1 MKMKATLVF
10 GLFCAV
16 CAVISAPGQSNV
28 GSARIS
34 GHVYSSQDGKPLAGV
49 IVTVELRQ
57 GNQDNQHQ
65 LTSKDGSFAFD
76 HLEPGGYTVIACRS
90 GLIGESY
97 EMTPPGS
104 DSPLNL
110 RAGQSRD
117 NVDFHLR
124 TSPQITEMPNEAMAA
139 AYPRNLA
146 NLSAVYGRFSPDGTL
161 LAIVTKGIVT
171 GDPEQVWLYNLRTQ
185 KLFGVTE
192 VPVPKVSPRIH
203 SIAWVGN
210 TLYVDGDRTQSTGH
224 FVVKATAEGA
234 EEILAAPPDA
244 QKILED
250 ARKAYEEDN
259 SIIASYRVR
268 LEKRCHGCALDLTA
282 RSLKTTKQLTISNDV
297 NGNFVFDP
305 GAPVV
310 FYPVGSWNDAIF
322 AFNLETRKSARLDLP
337 IHSFRGLL
345 AAKREDGGFL
355 LAYAVT
361 SGSCTPKLS
370 PNGEDVWL
378 LPKHFELWTQK
389 RPMSVCFVRLPDG
402 SEQK

>member
-16 CAVISAPGQSNV
+16 ISAPGQSNA

-34 GHVYSSQDGKPLAGV
+34 GRVYSSQDGEPLAGV
-49 IVTVELRQ
+49 IVTVALGQ

-65 LTSKDGSFAFD
+65 LTSKDGGYAFD

-90 GLIGESY
+90 GLIGEVY
-97 EMTPPGS
+97 GMTPPGS
-104 DSPLNL
+104 GSPLDL

-117 NVDFHLR
+117 NIDFHLR

-161 LAIVTKGIVT
+161 LAIVTTGIAT
-171 GDPEQVWLYNLRTQ
+171 GDPEQVWLYNLRTE
-185 KLFGVTE
+185 KLFAVTE
-192 VPVPKVSPRIH
+192 VPDPKVSPMIH

-210 TLYVDGDRTQSTGH
+210 TMYVDGDRTQSTRH
-224 FVVKATAEGA
+224 FVVKATTEGA
-234 EEILAAPPDA
+234 EEIPAAPADA

-250 ARKAYEEDN
+250 ARKAYEEGN

-268 LEKRCHGCALDLTA
+268 LDRRCHACGLDLTA
-282 RSLKTTKQLTISNDV
+282 HSLKTTKQLTISNDV
-297 NGNFVFDP
+297 KGNFVFDP

-322 AFNLETRKSARLDLP
+322 AFNLDTRKSARLDLP

-361 SGSCTPKLS
+361 SGSCTPKIS

-378 LPKHFELWTQK
+378 LPKHFELWTEK
-389 RPMSVCFVRLPDG
+389 RAMSICFVQMPDG
-402 SEQK
+402 SQ

>member
-16 CAVISAPGQSNV
+16 ISAPGQSNA

-34 GHVYSSQDGKPLAGV
+34 GRVYSSQDGEPLAAV
-49 IVTVELRQ
+49 VVTVALGQ

-65 LTSKDGSFAFD
+65 LTSKDGGYAFD

-90 GLIGESY
+90 GLIGEVY
-97 EMTPPGS
+97 GMTPPGS
-104 DSPLNL
+104 GSPLDL

-117 NVDFHLR
+117 NIDFHLR
-124 TSPQITEMPNEAMAA
+124 TAPQITEMPNEAMAA

-161 LAIVTKGIVT
+161 LAIVTTGIAT
-171 GDPEQVWLYNLRTQ
+171 GDPEQVWLYNLRTE
-185 KLFGVTE
+185 KLFAVTE
-192 VPVPKVSPRIH
+192 VPDPKASPMIH

-210 TLYVDGDRTQSTGH
+210 TMYVDGDRTQSTRH
-224 FVVKATAEGA
+224 FVVKATTEGA
-234 EEILAAPPDA
+234 EEIPAAPADA

-250 ARKAYEEDN
+250 ARKAYEEGN
-259 SIIASYRVR
+259 SIIATYRVR
-268 LEKRCHGCALDLTA
+268 LDRRCHACGLDLTA

-297 NGNFVFDP
+297 KGNFVFDP

-322 AFNLETRKSARLDLP
+322 AFNLDTRKSARLDLP

-389 RPMSVCFVRLPDG
+389 RAMSVCFVRMPDG
-402 SEQK
+402 SQ